1 MRRLRWFLMA
11 ALLVAGAPLNA
22 QGNGDESPQ
31 AARMRQQIEQRF
43 AQQIQAN
50 LGLTDAQ
57 AVKLRATFN
66 TYAPKRRAMEQELR
80 AIKRGLQGQLR
91 PGIAANAD
99 SVSTLV
105 DRLLATKVTYAQS
118 FVDENRDM
126 AKYLTPVQRAQ
137 FQVMRERLMARIE
150 EIQQQRQQQ
159 FRQQQ
164 GAPGAQQP

>member
-50 LGLTDAQ
+50 LGLTDEQ

-80 AIKRGLQGQLR
+80 TIKRGLQGQLR

-164 GAPGAQQP
+164 GASGAQQP

>member
-1 MRRLRWFLMA
+1 MRRLQWFLMA
-11 ALLVAGAPLNA
+11 ALLAAVPPLNA

-50 LGLTDAQ
+50 LGLTDDQ

-66 TYAPKRRAMEQELR
+66 SYAPKRRAMEQEER

-99 SVSTLV
+99 SVAKLV
-105 DRLLATKVTYAQS
+105 DRLLEVKVAYAQS
-118 FVDENRDM
+118 FVDENREM

-150 EIQQQRQQQ
+150 EIRQQRQQQ
-159 FRQQQ
+159 FRQQ
-164 GAPGAQQP
+164 GATGAVQP

>member
-31 AARMRQQIEQRF
+31 SARMRQQIEQRF

-50 LGLTDAQ
+50 LGLTDEQ

-80 AIKRGLQGQLR
+80 TIKRGLQGQLR

>member
-1 MRRLRWFLMA
+1 MA

-50 LGLTDAQ
+50 LGLTDEQ

-80 AIKRGLQGQLR
+80 TIKRGLQGQLR

-164 GAPGAQQP
+164 GASGAQQP